1 MIDIA
6 IIGAGPAGMTA
17 SVYARRAGYSVTVFE
32 LGMPGGQLSTTD
44 KIENFPG
51 YPEGLPGAELGMKF
65 YEHAQA
71 FGAEF
76 VFEQVVRVEADGAV
90 KKVVTNNGT
99 EEKEYEARAIIIAT
113 GAHPR
118 TLGVPGE
125 DTFRGHGV
133 SYCGTCD
140 GFFFRGKDV
149 CVVGGG
155 DVAVEDAIYLANMC
169 NSVTVFHRRDELRA
183 NKRSQDAAFAN
194 GKITFVWNT
203 IVTELKG
210 DDQLRSVVTKNVKTD
225 EVKEWTFD
233 GCFIFVGYD
242 PNQDVYPQGLAT
254 DERGYVLTDE
264 NMATNIPGVYAVGDV
279 RKKNVRQV
287 ATAVGD
293 GGIVMSDIERYFR
306 EGGALA

>member
-242 PNQDVYPQGLAT
+242 PNQDVYPQGLTT

-306 EGGALA
+306 EGGAQA

>member
-225 EVKEWTFD
+225 EVKEWTF
-233 GCFIFVGYD
+233 VGYD

-306 EGGALA
+306 EGGAQA

>member
-17 SVYARRAGYSVTVFE
+17 SVYARRAGYSGTAFE

-306 EGGALA
+306 EGGAQA

>member
-99 EEKEYEARAIIIAT
+99 EEKEYEARAIIMAT

-306 EGGALA
+306 EGGAQA

>member
-76 VFEQVVRVEADGAV
+76 VFEQVVRVEADDAL

-306 EGGALA
+306 EGGAQA

>member
-76 VFEQVVRVEADGAV
+76 VFEQVVRVEADEAM

-306 EGGALA
+306 EGGAQA

>member
-242 PNQDVYPQGLAT
+242 PNQDIYPQGLAT

-306 EGGALA
+306 EGGAQA

>member
-1 MIDIA
+1 MIDVA
-6 IIGAGPAGMTA
+6 IIGAGPAGLTA
-17 SVYARRAGYSVTVFE
+17 SVYGRRAGYNVTVFE
-32 LGMPGGQLSTTD
+32 MGMPGGQASTTD

-51 YPEGLPGAELGMKF
+51 YSEGIPGAELGMKF

-76 VFEQVVRVEADGAV
+76 VFEQVVRLEADGPV
-90 KKVVTNNGT
+90 KKIITTTGA
-99 EEKEYEARAIIIAT
+99 EEKTYEARVLIIAT

-118 TLGVPGE
+118 TLGVPNE

-183 NKRSQDAAFAN
+183 NKRSQEAAFAN
-194 GKITFVWNT
+194 EKIRFVWNT
-203 IVTELKG
+203 VVTRLDG
-210 DDQLRSVVTKNVKTD
+210 DEQLHSVHTKNVKTGEEQD
-225 EVKEWTFD
+225 WTFD

-242 PNQDVYPQGLAT
+242 PNQDAYPQGLNV
-254 DERGYVLTDE
+254 DERGYIITDE
-264 NMATNIPGVYAVGDV
+264 NMATNLPGVYAVGDV
-279 RKKNVRQV
+279 RRKNVRQV

-306 EGGALA
+306 EGGANA

>member
-6 IIGAGPAGMTA
+6 IIGAGSAGMTA

-306 EGGALA
+306 EGGAQA

>member
-76 VFEQVVRVEADGAV
+76 VFEQVVRVEADDAV

-225 EVKEWTFD
+225 EAKEWTFD

-306 EGGALA
+306 EGGAQA

>member
-17 SVYARRAGYSVTVFE
+17 SVYARRAGYSVTVLE

-306 EGGALA
+306 EGGAQA

>member
-125 DTFRGHGV
+125 DAFRGHGV

-306 EGGALA
+306 EGGARA

>member
-194 GKITFVWNT
+194 GKITFVWDT

-306 EGGALA
+306 EGGAQA

>member
-51 YPEGLPGAELGMKF
+51 YPEGLPGAELGVKF

-306 EGGALA
+306 EGGAQA

>member
-76 VFEQVVRVEADGAV
+76 VFEQVVRVEADDAV

-264 NMATNIPGVYAVGDV
+264 NMPTNIPGVYAVGDV

-306 EGGALA
+306 EGGAQA

>member
-76 VFEQVVRVEADGAV
+76 VFEQAVRVEADSAV

-306 EGGALA
+306 EGGAQA

>member
-71 FGAEF
+71 FGAEY

-149 CVVGGG
+149 CLVGGG

-306 EGGALA
+306 EGGAQA

>member
-210 DDQLRSVVTKNVKTD
+210 DDQLRSVVTKKVKTD

-306 EGGALA
+306 EGGAQA

>member
-194 GKITFVWNT
+194 GKITFAWNT

-306 EGGALA
+306 EGGAQA

>member
-293 GGIVMSDIERYFR
+293 GGIVMSDIERYVR
-306 EGGALA
+306 EGGAQA

>member
-76 VFEQVVRVEADGAV
+76 VFEQVVRVEADDAV

-254 DERGYVLTDE
+254 DERGYVLTDD

-306 EGGALA
+306 EGGAQA

>member
-76 VFEQVVRVEADGAV
+76 VFEQVVRVEADDAV

-118 TLGVPGE
+118 TLGAPGE

-306 EGGALA
+306 EGGAQA

>member
-76 VFEQVVRVEADGAV
+76 VFEQVVRVEADDAV

-183 NKRSQDAAFAN
+183 NKRSQDAVFAN

-306 EGGALA
+306 EGGAQA

>member
-76 VFEQVVRVEADGAV
+76 VFEQVVRVEADDAV

-149 CVVGGG
+149 CVIGGG

-183 NKRSQDAAFAN
+183 NKRSQEAAFAN

-306 EGGALA
+306 EGGAQA

>member
-233 GCFIFVGYD
+233 GCFIFVGYE

-306 EGGALA
+306 EGGTQA

>member
-194 GKITFVWNT
+194 GKITFVWNA

-306 EGGALA
+306 EGGAQA

>member
-1 MIDIA
+1 MTDIA
-6 IIGAGPAGMTA
+6 IIGAGPAGLTA

-32 LGMPGGQLSTTD
+32 MGMPGGQAATTD

-51 YPEGLPGAELGMKF
+51 YPQGIAGAELGMKF

-71 FGAEF
+71 FEADF
-76 VFEQVVRVEADGAV
+76 VFEQVIRVEADGDV
-90 KKVVTNNGT
+90 KKVITNTGT
-99 EEKEYEARAIIIAT
+99 EEKTYEARAIILAT

-125 DTFRGHGV
+125 DRYRGHGV

-149 CVVGGG
+149 AVVGGG

-169 NSVTVFHRRDELRA
+169 SSVTVFHRRDELRA
-183 NKRSQDAAFAN
+183 NKRSQEAAFAN
-194 GKITFVWNT
+194 DKITFVWDT
-203 IVTELKG
+203 VVTALKG
-210 DDQLRSVVTKNVKTD
+210 DDQLRTVVTKNVKTG
-225 EVKEWTFD
+225 ETKEWTFD

-242 PNQDVYPQGLAT
+242 PNQDVYPQGLAV

-264 NMATNIPGVYAVGDV
+264 NMATNLPGVYAIGDV

-306 EGGALA
+306 EGAQA

>member
-76 VFEQVVRVEADGAV
+76 VFEQVVRVEADSAV

-306 EGGALA
+306 EGGAQA

>member
-76 VFEQVVRVEADGAV
+76 VFEQVVRVEADDAV

-169 NSVTVFHRRDELRA
+169 NSVTVFHHRDELRA

-306 EGGALA
+306 EGGAQA

>member
-99 EEKEYEARAIIIAT
+99 EEKKYEARAIIIAT

-306 EGGALA
+306 EGGAQA

>member
-32 LGMPGGQLSTTD
+32 LGMPGGQLSTTN

-76 VFEQVVRVEADGAV
+76 VFEQVVRVEADDAV

-306 EGGALA
+306 EGGAQA

>member
-76 VFEQVVRVEADGAV
+76 VFEQVVRVEADDAV

-203 IVTELKG
+203 IVAELKG

-306 EGGALA
+306 EGGAQA

>member
-90 KKVVTNNGT
+90 QKVVTNNGT

-254 DERGYVLTDE
+254 DERGYILTDE

-306 EGGALA
+306 EGGAQA

>member
-1 MIDIA
+1 MIDVA
-6 IIGAGPAGMTA
+6 IIGAGPAGLTA

-76 VFEQVVRVEADGAV
+76 VFEHVERIEIDGDI
-90 KKVVTNNGT
+90 KKIITNTGT
-99 EEKEYEARAIIIAT
+99 EEKTYEARVVILAT

-183 NKRSQDAAFAN
+183 NKRSQQVAFAN
-194 GKITFVWNT
+194 DKITFVWDT
-203 IVTELKG
+203 IVTEIKG
-210 DDQLRSVVTKNVKTD
+210 DEQLKSVVTKNVKTG

-233 GCFIFVGYD
+233 GCFVFVGYD
-242 PNQDVYPQGLAT
+242 PNQEVYPAGLDV
-254 DERGYVLTDE
+254 DERGYVITDE
-264 NMATNIPGVYAVGDV
+264 RMATNLPGVYAVGDV
-279 RKKNVRQV
+279 RKKIVRQV

-293 GGIVMSDIERYFR
+293 GGIVMSDVERYLR
-306 EGGALA
+306 ERSIAE

>member
-233 GCFIFVGYD
+233 GCFVFVGYD

-306 EGGALA
+306 EGGVQA

>member
-76 VFEQVVRVEADGAV
+76 VFEQVVRVEVDGAV

-306 EGGALA
+306 EGGAQA

>member
-76 VFEQVVRVEADGAV
+76 VFEQVVRVEANGAV

-306 EGGALA
+306 EGGAQA

>member
-76 VFEQVVRVEADGAV
+76 VFEQVMRVEADGAV

-242 PNQDVYPQGLAT
+242 PNQEVYPKGLAT

-306 EGGALA
+306 EGGTQA